1 MNRRLAG
8 LLPLT
13 LLLCACGGPGTED
26 LRAWMVTSSQGLRG
40 QIEPLPQV
48 QTYKPFSY
56 QAFDLTDPFNAQ
68 KLQAGKTQNSAN
80 APDMKR
86 PREAL
91 ENYELDK
98 LAMVGTL
105 RRGNAMYALIRT
117 PEGAIYRV
125 QSGNYIGP
133 NFGKVTAI
141 DDSQVVLSETVEDL
155 NGEWVQRDSSL
166 HLDEQGQ
173 NK

>member
-1 MNRRLAG
+1 MKKTCVC
-8 LLPLT
+8 LLPL
-13 LLLCACGGPGTED
+13 LLSGCGGPGTED
-26 LRAWMVTSSQGLRG
+26 LQQWMANSSQGLRG

-48 QTYKPFSY
+48 QTYKPFNY
-56 QAFDLTDPFNAQ
+56 QAYDLLDPFNAQ
-68 KLQAGKTQNSAN
+68 KLQAGKQQNSAN
-80 APDMKR
+80 APDLKR

-91 ENYELDK
+91 ENYDLDK

-105 RRGNAMYALIRT
+105 KRGDSLYALVRT
-117 PEGAIYRV
+117 PEGAIYRI
-125 QSGNYIGP
+125 QPGNYVGP

-141 DDSQVVLSETVEDL
+141 HDSEIVLSETVEDL